1 MLPRLTKGG
10 SVVILLNILWPTF
23 ALVALV
29 MIVWF
34 TLFVQ
39 RMAHMKRTPPTK
51 ETFATPSSSLAYF
64 EPVAMPANN
73 LANLFE
79 MPVLY
84 FALVPLLVIGGMA
97 SPAQVVLAWAFV
109 IFRAV
114 HSYIH
119 IGVRIVPA
127 RFFAYLASVI
137 VLFAMWIGFF
147 VDMVV
152 SAQAYSQL
160 SRAVGA

>member
-1 MLPRLTKGG
+1 M
-10 SVVILLNILWPTF
+10 ILLNILWPTF
-23 ALVALV
+23 ALVAVV

-34 TLFVQ
+34 TLTVHRF
-39 RMAHMKRTPPTK
+39 AHMKRTPPTR
-51 ETFATPSSSLAYF
+51 ETFETSSSSQAYF

-84 FALVPLLVIGGMA
+84 FGLVPLLVIGNMA
-97 SPAQVVLAWAFV
+97 GPAQVALAWVFV
-109 IFRAV
+109 ILRAA

-119 IGVRIVPA
+119 IGPKNVRL
-127 RFFAYLASVI
+127 RFTVYLASVI
-137 VLFAMWIGFF
+137 VLFAMWLGFF

-152 SAQAYSQL
+152 SAHAYSQL
-160 SRAVGA
+160 TRGVAA

>member
-1 MLPRLTKGG
+1 M
-10 SVVILLNILWPTF
+10 ILLNILWPTF
-23 ALVALV
+23 TLVAVV

-34 TLFVQ
+34 TLLVQ
-39 RMAHMKRTPPTK
+39 RMAHMKRNPPGPD
-51 ETFATPSSSLAYF
+51 TFARPSTAEAYF

-79 MPVLY
+79 MPVLF

-97 SPAQVVLAWAFV
+97 TPAQVALAWAFV
-109 IFRAV
+109 ILRAV

-119 IGVRIVPA
+119 IGPKKVPA
-127 RFFAYLASVI
+127 RFMVYLGSVI

-147 VDMVV
+147 VDMIV
-152 SAQAYSQL
+152 SAHAYSQL
-160 SRAVGA
+160 TRGIGG